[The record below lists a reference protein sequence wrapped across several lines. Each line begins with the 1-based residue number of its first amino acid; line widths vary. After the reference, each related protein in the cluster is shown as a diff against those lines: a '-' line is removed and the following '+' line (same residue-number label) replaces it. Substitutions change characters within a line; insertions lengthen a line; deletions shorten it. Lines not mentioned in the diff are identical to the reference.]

1 MDEYIISIINIIFLV
16 ICTIML
22 FSDLLI
28 YRKNNKKIKISS
40 QNKILFYKL
49 KKQSLNNISIN
60 DIEQLRYFLS
70 QEIKDRRKNENKK
83 SR

>member
-1 MDEYIISIINIIFLV
+1 MNEYIISIINIIFLV

-70 QEIKDRRKNENKK
+70 QEIKERKKK
-83 SR
+83 Q